1 MQVSRPVIENPAT
14 GERIVLV
21 RTGAETGG
29 ALLQFELFLA
39 PGGHVPSS
47 HTHPEQEERFTVLEG
62 RVRFRLGV
70 QVVYAGPGET
80 VTVGAGTA
88 HRFANAGSG
97 TARLL
102 VEVRP
107 ALRMEELLETAAA
120 LTRSRNRVRARGQ
133 GALRARFPGKADYRR
148 ADPAGRVARIGRTLP
163 AAAPGRSTVVRDITR
178 GRSRLILDRRE
189 RTG

>member
-1 MQVSRPVIENPAT
+1 MQMSRPVIENPAT

-107 ALRMEELLETAAA
+107 ALRMEQLLETAAA
-120 LTRSRNRVRARGQ
+120 LTRSRNRVPGGLPRPLDLALFLREFEHEVKVPFVPGFLVRPITAALTQLAGWRGLDAR
-133 GALRARFPGKADYRR
+133 YRR
-148 ADPAGRVARIGRTLP
+148 LRPADRP
-163 AAAPGRSTVVRDITR
+163 
-178 GRSRLILDRRE
+178 
-189 RTG
+189 